1 MTTDIHCHI
10 LPGIDDG
17 AKTLEQSLAMAR
29 IAVDDGIATIFATPH
44 HFNGVYRNPA
54 AAVRDAVADLQQA
67 LHAEQIDLRL
77 LPASEHHL
85 VPELVGALADGTAL
99 TMGDFG
105 RAVLVELP
113 VHTIPLGSEDLLEQI
128 MAQGLVPIIAHPE
141 RNSMLAR
148 NPERLATWVG
158 MGCLAQVTGQ
168 SCTGRF
174 GPAVQA
180 AAKKMITRGLIH
192 FLASDAHRDRRRI
205 PQLQPGREQVAAWT
219 SPQLAALIGVEFPA
233 MLARGEVP
241 DAEDLEDVLAESQ
254 PRRRSWWQIFK

>member
-29 IAVDDGIATIFATPH
+29 IAVEDGIETIFATPH

-54 AAVRDAVADLQQA
+54 AAVRQAVEELQQA
-67 LHAEQIDLRL
+67 LDAEQINLKL

-85 VPELVGALADGTAL
+85 VPELIDALAAGTAL

-113 VHTIPLGSEDLLEQI
+113 VHNIPLGTGELLEQI

-148 NPERLATWVG
+148 DPERLESWVG
-158 MGCLAQVTGQ
+158 MGCLAQITAQ
-168 SCTGRF
+168 SCTGQF
-174 GPAVQA
+174 GPAVQGA
-180 AAKKMITRGLIH
+180 ARQMITGGLIH

-205 PQLQPGREQVAAWT
+205 PQTSPGRAQVAEWT
-219 SPQLAALIGVEFPA
+219 NQAVADLIGKEFPQRLSA
-233 MLARGEVP
+233 GALPDPQELLA
-241 DAEDLEDVLAESQ
+241 VLPGQE
-254 PRRRSWWQIFK
+254 RRSWWRRMLS